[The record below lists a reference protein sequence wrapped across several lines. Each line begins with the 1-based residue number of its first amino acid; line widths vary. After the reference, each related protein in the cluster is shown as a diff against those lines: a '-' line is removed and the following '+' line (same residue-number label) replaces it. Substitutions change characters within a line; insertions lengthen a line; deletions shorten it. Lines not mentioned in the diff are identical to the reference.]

1 MFGSIRLVMVG
12 LLITGIA
19 GAGVYV
25 MKLRSDNAI
34 LKANA
39 IKLESAVAEQQ
50 ELITQQKEDF
60 KEIGRS
66 KLNFSFKFL

>member
-19 GAGVYV
+19 GALGVYV

-34 LKANA
+34 LKP
-39 IKLESAVAEQQ
+39 IK
-50 ELITQQKEDF
+50 
-60 KEIGRS
+60 
-66 KLNFSFKFL
+66 